1 MIFKRG
7 QKLSIK
13 SKNRFSKEKRILNLH
28 KQLDNYRIFSILLDE
43 LIIVVNKSYLNATVF
58 GYNCNSIDSKDK
70 LLLRAREDDLHA
82 KRYKLKKELWD
93 LIEYLPAVLEISYN
107 LDKSYYTLS
116 GNLNMGFL
124 LDFGVYNYRDEYKLE
139 SLARLKGDFGFHS
152 KVMAARVKAEI
163 VNLEKELDSL
173 VK

>member
-7 QKLSIK
+7 QKLIIK

-28 KQLDNYRIFSILLDE
+28 KHLDNYRIFSILLDDF
-43 LIIVVNKSYLNATVF
+43 IIVVNNSYLNATDIV
-58 GYNCNSIDSKDK
+58 YNCNSIVSKDK
-70 LLLRAREDDLHA
+70 LLLWDREDDLHA
-82 KRYKLKKELWD
+82 KRYKLKKEIWD

-116 GNLNMGFL
+116 GNLNRGFL
-124 LDFGVYNYRDEYKLE
+124 IDIGVYHYRDEYKLK

-152 KVMAARVKAEI
+152 KVMAARVKSEI
-163 VNLEKELDSL
+163 VNLEKELESL
-173 VK
+173 LK